1 MSDDER
7 ERAHVLPALYAALRA
22 PIPSSF
28 TPTPSGLFVR
38 GAARRGAPERSA
50 CPLTPP
56 LCCSMLPTDNAFALF
71 VCALQPLLALSC
83 RSCRS
88 CQRPRQPFPSSRED
102 RLRQSPF
109 PYRVRRHSRRQ
120 SETMETFRVTFLL
133 CRTSRGNFGGSFR
146 AEASDGKLP
155 LGLCKCRFNG
165 LARPLIPDE

>member
-38 GAARRGAPERSA
+38 GAARPYVRTAPSA
-50 CPLTPP
+50 TLLQHATHGQRV
-56 LCCSMLPTDNAFALF
+56 ALF

-88 CQRPRQPFPSSRED
+88 SQRPRQPFPSSRED